1 MAETQPPEAQ
11 INGGSGGCGGGGSG
25 SGGVSG
31 GAGAGAGAGAGGG
44 GGGGGGLLVMG
55 SSETVG
61 SKRQRRPSV
70 RLGDIGGDQP
80 YDSQV
85 RRTTK
90 HWKLPMDHRHHHNR
104 TSRDSL
110 KASKTR
116 PLINFSS
123 AGTDDGLEAVD
134 ERDREANL
142 ETMAIGSWK
151 LKESKKRG
159 SVATK
164 RVRSNWVSSKLD
176 EGGGGGG
183 GGGIGIGI
191 EAGDGDE
198 KYSAGEDLDDGNR
211 DFEVENS
218 ESPLKEQSPIHSLDN
233 LGVDGLGNERE
244 VLYHGNR
251 RPIRVRVSDH
261 HDGVD
266 LSGPS
271 DTEGRD
277 WKCGD
282 RNGNGGGGRGS
293 YGGEDGVRVWLNGL
307 GLGRYA
313 PVFEIHEV
321 DDEVLPM
328 LTLEDLKD
336 MGINA
341 VGSRRKM
348 FCAIQKLGK
357 GFS

>member
-1 MAETQPPEAQ
+1 MADLQPPETQ
-11 INGGSGGCGGGGSG
+11 INGGVGG
-25 SGGVSG
+25 
-31 GAGAGAGAGAGGG
+31 GAGGG
-44 GGGGGGLLVMG
+44 GGALMG

-80 YDSQV
+80 FDSHV
-85 RRTTK
+85 RRAPK
-90 HWKLPMDHRHHHNR
+90 QWKLPGDHHLHPHR
-104 TSRDSL
+104 TSKDSV
-110 KASKTR
+110 KTSKTR

-123 AGTDDGLEAVD
+123 VGGGIESHEGLEGD
-134 ERDREANL
+134 DRERDSNL
-142 ETMAIGSWK
+142 ESMAIGSWK
-151 LKESKKRG
+151 KDPKKRG
-159 SVATK
+159 SMATK
-164 RVRSNWVSSKLD
+164 RLRSNWVSPKLD
-176 EGGGGGG
+176 EGGGDCGEG
-183 GGGIGIGI
+183 
-191 EAGDGDE
+191 EE
-198 KYSAGEDLDDGNR
+198 KYSAGEDVDDGNR

-218 ESPLKEQSPIHSLDN
+218 ESPLKEQSPTHSLDN
-233 LGVDGLGNERE
+233 LAVDGHGNDRE
-244 VLYHGNR
+244 VLYLGNR
-251 RPIRVRVSDH
+251 RPIRARVSEAREL
-261 HDGVD
+261 HDGVE

-271 DTEGRD
+271 DNDRD
-277 WKCGD
+277 WKCGGTSGD
-282 RNGNGGGGRGS
+282 RNGDCGRARC
-293 YGGEDGVRVWLNGL
+293 GEDGVRVWLNGL

>member
-1 MAETQPPEAQ
+1 MADIQPPESQ
-11 INGGSGGCGGGGSG
+11 INGGGGG
-25 SGGVSG
+25 V
-31 GAGAGAGAGAGGG
+31 GGG
-44 GGGGGGLLVMG
+44 GGGGGGGAIIMG

-80 YDSQV
+80 YDSHV
-85 RRTTK
+85 RRSSK
-90 HWKLPMDHRHHHNR
+90 HWKLHLDQHHHR
-104 TSRDSL
+104 TNKDSSV
-110 KASKTR
+110 KTSKTR

-123 AGTDDGLEAVD
+123 AATGAGSGSDLHDTLEAED
-134 ERDREANL
+134 REREANL

-151 LKESKKRG
+151 LKDSKKRG
-159 SVATK
+159 SLAPK
-164 RVRSNWVSSKLD
+164 RFRSNWVSSKLD
-176 EGGGGGG
+176 EDGVGT
-183 GGGIGIGI
+183 
-191 EAGDGDE
+191 GDGEE
-198 KYSAGEDLDDGNR
+198 KYSAGEDVDDGYR

-233 LGVDGLGNERE
+233 LAVDGHGNERE
-244 VLYHGNR
+244 VPYHGNR
-251 RPIRVRVSDH
+251 RPVRARVSEARDH
-261 HDGVD
+261 HDGVE

-271 DTEGRD
+271 DTDARD
-277 WKCGD
+277 WKYGGSRGE
-282 RNGNGGGGRGS
+282 RNGNGGRGRC
-293 YGGEDGVRVWLNGL
+293 GEDGVRIWLNGL

-348 FCAIQKLGK
+348 YCAIQKLGK